1 MKTVLILGGTQML
14 GRDLVERLRDNTNY
28 NIILANRG
36 ITNPS
41 IFPELK
47 CLKIDRNSTESCL
60 KLSENIYDYVFDFSC
75 YNLRQFENTTS
86 LVSCTNYVYIS
97 TLGVFDVSH
106 ENYSNDNT
114 PHGRYLNYCIDKKNV
129 ETYISRTE
137 FPYKIFT
144 VRPCVIYGENDYTQR
159 FDQRD
164 GQYYWKNTNIKAD
177 EETNC
182 IHVSTVTQK
191 LIEILENQTPEN
203 PRKEI
208 INIGKIPNAII
219 SNQ

>member
-1 MKTVLILGGTQML
+1 MKTILILGGTQML
-14 GRDLVERLRDNTNY
+14 GRDLVEKLRDNIDYDIT
-28 NIILANRG
+28 LANRG
-36 ITNPS
+36 ITNAN

-47 CLKIDRNSTESCL
+47 RIKIDRNSAETCL
-60 KLSENIYDYVFDFSC
+60 NLSNNIYDYVFDFSC
-75 YNLRQFENTTS
+75 YNLRQFEYAAS
-86 LVSCTNYVYIS
+86 AVSCNNYIYIS

-106 ENYSNDNT
+106 DNYSNDNT
-114 PHGRYLNYCIDKKNV
+114 PHARYLNYCIDKKNI
-129 ETYISRTE
+129 ETYIARTE
-137 FPYKIFT
+137 FPYRIFT

-177 EETNC
+177 EKTNC
-182 IHVSTVTQK
+182 IHVSIVTQK

-203 PRKEI
+203 SKKQI

-219 SNQ
+219 PN